1 MKPVRGFSLIE
12 LMVVVAIAAILAS
25 IAVPT
30 YRDYVMRGKLAEAF
44 TMLASQRVKM
54 EQFYQDLRT
63 YDGACAAGTVA
74 PPPTGKYFTYVYN
87 INDQTY
93 TLTATG
99 MASEGMPG
107 FAFTIDQSNNRATTG
122 VHTGWTAP
130 SPNNCWTRSKDGKC

>member
-25 IAVPT
+25 IAVPA
-30 YRDYVMRGKLAEAF
+30 YRDYVMRGKLAEAY
-44 TMLASQRVKM
+44 TVLASQRVKM
-54 EQFYQDLRT
+54 EQFYQDRRT
-63 YDGACAAGTVA
+63 YDGACNPGTVA
-74 PPPTGKYFTYVYN
+74 PQPTGKYFTYVCA

-99 MASEGMPG
+99 VASEGVPG

-122 VHTGWTAP
+122 VYTGWTVP